1 MLSLIKSRKKEG
13 GSKGKRGKSI
23 ERREPELISNNN
35 QQQLQQQSSF
45 DDDYGTLTVADT
57 SLIALQRQQVVVHQY
72 EAVAQE
78 PPVERPESRSSQ
90 SGAGGGAGKRQV
102 PKLGTSAVVMNT
114 YLFEDDP
121 GIMSEV
127 ETSSTRHKTVKIYEG
142 HATNGRQGL
151 FFQHNKV
158 SLF

>member
-23 ERREPELISNNN
+23 ERREPELISNN
-35 QQQLQQQSSF
+35 QQQLQQQQSSF

-57 SLIALQRQQVVVHQY
+57 SLIALQRQQDVHQY

-90 SGAGGGAGKRQV
+90 SGAGGAGKRQV
-102 PKLGTSAVVMNT
+102 PRLGTSAVVMNT

-151 FFQHNKV
+151 FFQH
-158 SLF
+158 